1 MSNNTFTNSSDTITF
16 TLLQEYLNDP
26 MVVFL
31 VIITWSFMLTNHKYR
46 QTLDILATF
55 KKQSADEIFSLQ
67 QSISQYMYDA
77 SLQGKAKGKAK
88 AKGTSAWPGAPD
100 SWFPYDEVLDY
111 CPSDDER
118 HHIDSQMRFTIIL
131 KAVKNYCAFRQ
142 IPMSNVSLDDVS
154 RSSAGISGWSNMKIP
169 FKKPCRTVNYTS

>member
-46 QTLDILATF
+46 QTLDILAAF

-77 SLQGKAKGKAK
+77 SLQGKAKSKGKD
-88 AKGTSAWPGAPD
+88 KGTGAHAETLEYLRKQ
-100 SWFPYDEVLDY
+100 FPEDKVTDDNYW
-111 CPSDDER
+111 PSDGER
-118 HHIDSQMRFTIIL
+118 HHLDSQMRFTIIL
-131 KAVKNYCAFRQ
+131 KAVKNCCAFHQ
-142 IPMSNVSLDDVS
+142 IPMINISLNDVS
-154 RSSAGISGWSNMKIP
+154 RSSAGISGWSKMKTPI
-169 FKKPCRTVNYTS
+169 

>member
-31 VIITWSFMLTNHKYR
+31 VIITWSFMVTNHKYR

-100 SWFPYDEVLDY
+100 SWFPEDEVLDY
-111 CPSDDER
+111 CPSDGER